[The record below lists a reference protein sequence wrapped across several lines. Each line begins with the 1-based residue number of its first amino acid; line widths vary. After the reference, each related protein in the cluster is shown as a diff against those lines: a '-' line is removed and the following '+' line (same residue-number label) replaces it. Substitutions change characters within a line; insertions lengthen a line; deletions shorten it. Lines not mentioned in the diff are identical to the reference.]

1 MKNNLDGNY
10 SLCGFVKPGINIA
23 TQTSSKIADI
33 NLLTKNTLIIFWG
46 GSNDESKN
54 NSQEGLKHQVHFVQ
68 SNNHTNITL
77 MCVPP
82 RHDLPEWS
90 CVNNEIRVFNR
101 KLSKIMKLY
110 NHVLMVSADTDRKFF
125 TRPGLHLNNSGKE
138 KIASKVSMIVK
149 IIFQKQNVTVGLC
162 WKNGFDISVKSA
174 SDKQTAI
181 ISAENVSG
189 NLTENTIPYRKTLIM
204 IKQH

>member
-1 MKNNLDGNY
+1 M
-10 SLCGFVKPGINIA
+10 
-23 TQTSSKIADI
+23 
-33 NLLTKNTLIIFWG
+33 
-46 GSNDESKN
+46 SKN
-54 NSQEGLKHQVHFVQ
+54 NCQEGLKHQVNFVQ
-68 SNNHTNITL
+68 SNNHTSITL

-90 CVNNEIRVFNR
+90 CVNNEFRVFNR

-110 NHVLMVSADTDRKFF
+110 NHVLMVSADTDRQFF
-125 TRPGLHLNNSGKE
+125 TRPGLHFNNSGEE

-149 IIFQKQNVTVGLC
+149 SIFQKQNMTVGLC
-162 WKNGFDISVKSA
+162 WKNGLDRSVKSA